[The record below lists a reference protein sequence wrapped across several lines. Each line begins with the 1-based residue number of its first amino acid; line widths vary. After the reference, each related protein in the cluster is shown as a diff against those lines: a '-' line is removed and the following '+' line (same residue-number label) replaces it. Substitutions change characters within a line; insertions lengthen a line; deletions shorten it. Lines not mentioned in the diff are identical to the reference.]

1 MTIKSE
7 FINRTKE
14 LEYIEN
20 EYSKGDFRFVSL
32 IGRRRL
38 GKTRFI
44 GKFLEE
50 KQKYCYILVPEL
62 NGPDVRMEVAKS
74 LHESFGISFLGL
86 PSWDEIFENLFS
98 FSYEERLIVVF
109 DEFQRFSRIDN
120 SIFSYLQ
127 KYIDMS
133 ALNSKLFLMVSGSSI
148 GMMHQIF
155 EYASPL
161 YGRRTGQMFFDAF
174 RFSALSDWFPDFPL
188 DMGVYIYSI
197 YGGTPKYLE
206 EVESSVL
213 QNNINT
219 LLSGT
224 SVLYNEPEVLL
235 KTELRE
241 NNTYFNIL
249 KNIASGIV
257 RSSEIA
263 ESSGIKSTSIDY
275 YLSILINDLD
285 LVRKEVPVCDK
296 ESSRKAVYRINDNFF
311 RFWFRFMYPAIS
323 ELEIGSYERTLKK
336 IDAELD
342 TFTAPV
348 FEDICKQFLME
359 VNRNKLLP
367 FVFERIG
374 RQWGKFKGEPGK
386 NTYEIDLAAINSSTK
401 QILLA
406 ECKWNKQKI
415 GSDVITS
422 LLNKEKY
429 VNWYSRERRE
439 YFAVFSRSGFTSGAQ
454 SLAKERGVLLFDM
467 EDIGR
472 VIN

>member
-20 EYSKGDFRFVSL
+20 EYSKGDFRFISL

-86 PSWDEIFENLFS
+86 PSWDEIFEKLFS
-98 FSYEERLIVVF
+98 FSYEERVIVVF

-133 ALNSKLFLMVSGSSI
+133 ASNSRLFLLVSGSSI

-174 RFSALSDWFPDFPL
+174 RFSALSDWFPEFPL
-188 DMGVYIYSI
+188 DMRTYIYTI

-206 EVESSVL
+206 EVESPVL
-213 QNNINT
+213 QDNIKT

-241 NNTYFNIL
+241 SNTYFNIL

-296 ESSRKAVYRINDNFF
+296 ETSRKAVYRINDNFF
-311 RFWFRFMYPAIS
+311 RFWFRFIYPAFS
-323 ELEIGSYERTLKK
+323 ELEIGSSERTLKK
-336 IDAELD
+336 INAEID
-342 TFTAPV
+342 TFTASV
-348 FEDICKQFLME
+348 FEDICKQFLIEM
-359 VNRNKLLP
+359 NMNSLLP
-367 FVFERIG
+367 FAFEKIG
-374 RQWGKFKGEPGK
+374 RQWGKFKGETGK
-386 NTYEIDLAAINSSTK
+386 NTYEIDLVAINSSTK

-406 ECKWNKQKI
+406 ECKWNKKKL
-415 GSDVITS
+415 GPDVIVA
-422 LLNKEKY
+422 LLNKAKY
-429 VNWYSRERRE
+429 VNWHSRERKE
-439 YFAVFSRSGFTSGAQ
+439 YFAVFSRLGFTPAAQ
-454 SLAKERGVLLFDM
+454 SLAEERGVLLFDL

-472 VIN
+472 FI

>member
-20 EYSKGDFRFVSL
+20 EYSKGDFRFISL

-44 GKFLEE
+44 GKFLEG
-50 KQKYCYILVPEL
+50 KPKYCYILVPEL

-86 PSWDEIFENLFS
+86 PSWDEIFEKLFS
-98 FSYEERLIVVF
+98 FSYEERVIVVF

-133 ALNSKLFLMVSGSSI
+133 ASNSRLFLLVSGSSI

-155 EYASPL
+155 EYVSPL
-161 YGRRTGQMFFDAF
+161 YGRRTGQMFFDVF
-174 RFSALSDWFPDFPL
+174 RFSALSDWFPEFPL
-188 DMGVYIYSI
+188 DMRTYIYTI

-206 EVESSVL
+206 EVESPVL
-213 QNNINT
+213 QDNIKT

-241 NNTYFNIL
+241 SNTYFNIL
-249 KNIASGIV
+249 KNITSGIV

-311 RFWFRFMYPAIS
+311 RFWFRFMYPAFS
-323 ELEIGSYERTLKK
+323 ELEIGSSERTLKNINAE
-336 IDAELD
+336 IDA
-342 TFTAPV
+342 FTASV
-348 FEDICKQFLME
+348 FEDICKQFLIEM
-359 VNRNKLLP
+359 NMNSLLP
-367 FVFERIG
+367 FAFEKIG
-374 RQWGKFKGEPGK
+374 RQWGKFKGKTGK
-386 NTYEIDLAAINSSTK
+386 NTYEIDLVAINSSTK

-406 ECKWNKQKI
+406 ECKWNKKKL
-415 GSDVITS
+415 GPDVIVA
-422 LLNKEKY
+422 LLNKAKY
-429 VNWYSRERRE
+429 VNWYSRERKE
-439 YFAVFSRSGFTSGAQ
+439 YFAVFSRSGFTPAAQ
-454 SLAKERGVLLFDM
+454 SLAEERGVLLFDL

-472 VIN
+472 FI

>member
-1 MTIKSE
+1 
-7 FINRTKE
+7 
-14 LEYIEN
+14 
-20 EYSKGDFRFVSL
+20 
-32 IGRRRL
+32 
-38 GKTRFI
+38 
-44 GKFLEE
+44 
-50 KQKYCYILVPEL
+50 
-62 NGPDVRMEVAKS
+62 
-74 LHESFGISFLGL
+74 
-86 PSWDEIFENLFS
+86 
-98 FSYEERLIVVF
+98 
-109 DEFQRFSRIDN
+109 
-120 SIFSYLQ
+120 
-127 KYIDMS
+127 
-133 ALNSKLFLMVSGSSI
+133 
-148 GMMHQIF
+148 
-155 EYASPL
+155 
-161 YGRRTGQMFFDAF
+161 MFFDAF

-296 ESSRKAVYRINDNFF
+296 ETSRKAVYRINDNFF
-311 RFWFRFMYPAIS
+311 RFWFRFIYPAFS
-323 ELEIGSYERTLKK
+323 ELEIGSSERTLKK
-336 IDAELD
+336 INAEID
-342 TFTAPV
+342 TFTASV
-348 FEDICKQFLME
+348 FEDICKQFLIEM
-359 VNRNKLLP
+359 NMNSLLP
-367 FVFERIG
+367 FAFEKIG
-374 RQWGKFKGEPGK
+374 RQWGKFKGETGK
-386 NTYEIDLAAINSSTK
+386 NTYEIDLVAINSSTK

-406 ECKWNKQKI
+406 ECKWNKKKL
-415 GSDVITS
+415 GPDVIVA
-422 LLNKEKY
+422 LLNKAKY
-429 VNWYSRERRE
+429 VNWHSRERKE
-439 YFAVFSRSGFTSGAQ
+439 YFAVFSRLGFTPAAQ
-454 SLAKERGVLLFDM
+454 SLAEERGVLLFDL

-472 VIN
+472 FI

>member
-1 MTIKSE
+1 MAIKSE

-20 EYSKGDFRFVSL
+20 EYSKGDFRFISL

-44 GKFLEE
+44 GKFLEGKE
-50 KQKYCYILVPEL
+50 KYCYILIPEF
-62 NGPDVRMEVAKS
+62 NGPDTRMEVAKS
-74 LHESFGISFLGL
+74 LHESFGLSFLGL
-86 PSWDEIFENLFS
+86 PSWDEIFESLFS
-98 FSYEERLIVVF
+98 FSCEERIIVVF

-127 KYIDMS
+127 KHIDRS
-133 ALNSKLFLMVSGSSI
+133 ASNSKLFLIVSGSSI

-174 RFSALSDWFPDFPL
+174 RFSALTDWFPELSL
-188 DMGVYIYSI
+188 DMCVYIYSI

-213 QNNINT
+213 QDNIKV

-224 SVLYNEPEVLL
+224 SVLYNEPELLL

-241 NNTYFNIL
+241 SNTYFNIL

-275 YLSILINDLD
+275 YLSVLINDLD

-296 ESSRKAVYRINDNFF
+296 KSSRKAVYWINDNFF
-311 RFWFRFMYPAIS
+311 RFWFRFIYPSIS
-323 ELEIGSYERTLKK
+323 ELEIGSYERVMRK
-336 IDAELD
+336 IDSELD

-348 FEDICKQFLME
+348 FEDICKQFLIE
-359 VNRNKLLP
+359 LNRNELLP
-367 FVFERIG
+367 FVFEKIG

-386 NTYEIDLAAINSSTK
+386 NVYEIDLVAINSNSK
-401 QILLA
+401 EILLT
-406 ECKWNKQKI
+406 ECKWNKQKV
-415 GSDVITS
+415 GSEVITE
-422 LLNKEKY
+422 LLYKAEY
-429 VNWYSRERRE
+429 VNWYSRERKE
-439 YFAVFSRSGFTSGAQ
+439 YFAVFSRSGFTPAAQ
-454 SLAKERGVLLFDM
+454 SLAKERGVLLFDLG
-467 EDIGR
+467 DIGG
-472 VIN
+472 VMG

>member
-20 EYSKGDFRFVSL
+20 EYSKGDFRFISL

-44 GKFLEE
+44 GKFLEG

-86 PSWDEIFENLFS
+86 PSWDEIFEKLFS
-98 FSYEERLIVVF
+98 FSYEERVIVVF

-133 ALNSKLFLMVSGSSI
+133 ASNSRLFLLVSGSSI

-213 QNNINT
+213 Q
-219 LLSGT
+219 
-224 SVLYNEPEVLL
+224 
-235 KTELRE
+235 
-241 NNTYFNIL
+241 
-249 KNIASGIV
+249 
-257 RSSEIA
+257 
-263 ESSGIKSTSIDY
+263 
-275 YLSILINDLD
+275 
-285 LVRKEVPVCDK
+285 
-296 ESSRKAVYRINDNFF
+296 
-311 RFWFRFMYPAIS
+311 
-323 ELEIGSYERTLKK
+323 KK
-336 IDAELD
+336 IK
-342 TFTAPV
+342 T
-348 FEDICKQFLME
+348 
-359 VNRNKLLP
+359 
-367 FVFERIG
+367 
-374 RQWGKFKGEPGK
+374 
-386 NTYEIDLAAINSSTK
+386 
-401 QILLA
+401 IL
-406 ECKWNKQKI
+406 
-415 GSDVITS
+415 
-422 LLNKEKY
+422 
-429 VNWYSRERRE
+429 
-439 YFAVFSRSGFTSGAQ
+439 
-454 SLAKERGVLLFDM
+454 
-467 EDIGR
+467 
-472 VIN
+472 